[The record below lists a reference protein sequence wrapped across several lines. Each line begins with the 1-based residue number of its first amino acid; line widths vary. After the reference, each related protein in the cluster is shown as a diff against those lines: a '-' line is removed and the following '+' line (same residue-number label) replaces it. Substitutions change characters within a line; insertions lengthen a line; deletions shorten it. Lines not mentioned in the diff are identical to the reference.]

1 MKAILVMDMP
11 TKCSDC
17 QFYYQTHDEND
28 DYVSKCEVLSDMT
41 IDGFVDKYSECP
53 LRPMPSKIGMEEA
66 LKMPRNGCIADVI
79 SSYNACID
87 EILGDK
93 ERCFSEN

>member
-1 MKAILVMDMP
+1 MDMP
-11 TKCSDC
+11 SSCDICPLFGSH
-17 QFYYQTHDEND
+17 Y
-28 DYVSKCEVLSDMT
+28 SDMT
-41 IDGFVDKYSECP
+41 CRGNGRGINYPYPKEVRQDWCP
-53 LRPMPSKIGMEEA
+53 LKPMPSKIGMEEA

-93 ERCFSEN
+93 E